1 MHVII
6 GLCCVVINSC
16 TGLDSTRFTWDSFI
30 EKSPGK
36 WNALALDQRGWGE
49 SPLGNEDE
57 YTAAAVAA
65 DIEYALQEDFGDQK
79 VVVVGHSMGGKVAM
93 KFAAKYPDRCLYVNG

>member
-1 MHVII
+1 MKRVKDKYN
-6 GLCCVVINSC
+6 V
-16 TGLDSTRFTWDSFI
+16 
-30 EKSPGK
+30 
-36 WNALALDQRGWGE
+36 LALDQRGWGE

-93 KFAAKYPDRCLYVNG
+93 RHAADYPDR

>member
-1 MHVII
+1 MS
-6 GLCCVVINSC
+6 VVDWC
-16 TGLDSTRFTWDSFI
+16 TGLDSTRFTWEPLIKRIS
-30 EKSPGK
+30 GRC
-36 WNALALDQRGWGE
+36 NVLALDQRGWGE